1 METSLQQGTITAIRG
16 QEVTVAI
23 NCKSSCLHCQI
34 KNNCTIAD
42 SRLKDITLHAPETS
56 HLHIG
61 QKVTLAMDDRLG
73 WLAVFFGY
81 ILPLIIVLT
90 VLLATLA
97 ATSSDTMAA
106 VLSLGALLPY
116 YILLAVFRKKISR
129 HFNFRIISE

>member
-1 METSLQQGTITAIRG
+1 M
-16 QEVTVAI
+16 
-23 NCKSSCLHCQI
+23 
-34 KNNCTIAD
+34 AD

>member
-1 METSLQQGTITAIRG
+1 M
-16 QEVTVAI
+16 
-23 NCKSSCLHCQI
+23 
-34 KNNCTIAD
+34 AD

-56 HLHIG
+56 HLYIG

-97 ATSSDTMAA
+97 VTSSDTIAA

-116 YILLAVFRKKISR
+116 YILLAVFRKKNLPAFQFPYDIGITWGYSR
-129 HFNFRIISE
+129 KIIGLYIDLCYSFNHNRQ